1 MRGVGFRGEYLLR
14 AGRRFGSRSGLL
26 ARAFAPGFRAMLDRV
41 DQGLK
46 TGAIHAQLPDGT
58 RRVLGG
64 RAPGFECD
72 VRVHDWRALVR
83 LATGGSAGWYQ
94 AWEEGEWSS
103 PDPVPLFALFMANGE
118 SLGETGRAKGPW
130 RLAARALHWVN
141 RNTKAG
147 SRRNIEAHYDL
158 GSDFYAA
165 WLDPAMVY
173 SSALFPALPAKPQ
186 QLAEAQEAK
195 LEAMLDRA
203 AVPPGG
209 ALLDIGCGFGAL
221 AARAAARGCKVTGIS
236 LSDDQLA
243 WSRSL
248 PVPESGS
255 MAFRK
260 QDYRDVDECYD
271 GIVSIEMVEALGRE
285 YWPAFMD
292 CLARNLKS
300 RGRAAVQFIS
310 IREELFDGYAKNA
323 DFIQAYVF
331 PGGLLIRTSEFRR
344 LAEERGL
351 AWTDQRDSGQHYAE
365 TLRLWRANFDRAAAE
380 GRLPAQFDARFRNLW
395 RYYLMYC
402 EGGFR
407 GGGIEVSQVTLVKA
421 RG

>member
-1 MRGVGFRGEYLLR
+1 MKGVGLRGEDLLR
-14 AGRRFGSRSGLL
+14 AGGRFGSRPGLF
-26 ARAFAPGFRAMLDRV
+26 ARAFAPGFHKMLDRI
-41 DQGLK
+41 DSGLE
-46 TGAIHAQLPDGT
+46 TGAIRAQLPDGT
-58 RRVLGG
+58 RRVFGG

-94 AWEEGEWSS
+94 AWEAGEWSS
-103 PDPVPLFALFMANGE
+103 ADPVPLFALFMANGV

-141 RNTKAG
+141 RNTRAG

-158 GSDFYAA
+158 GSDFYEA
-165 WLDPAMVY
+165 WLDRAMVY
-173 SSALFPALPAKPQ
+173 SSALFDDLPAARGELDQ
-186 QLAEAQEAK
+186 AQTAK
-195 LEAMLDRA
+195 LDAMLDRVA
-203 AVPPGG
+203 LGSG
-209 ALLDIGCGFGAL
+209 DSLLDIGCGFGAL
-221 AARAAARGCKVTGIS
+221 ALEAAEKGCQVDAIS

-243 WSRSL
+243 RCRSL
-248 PVPESGS
+248 PAPAGGS
-255 MAFRK
+255 MNFRK
-260 QDYRDVDECYD
+260 QDYRDVEGQYD

-285 YWPAFMD
+285 YWPVFMD
-292 CLARNLKS
+292 SLARNLKPG
-300 RGRAAVQFIS
+300 GRAAVQFIS
-310 IREELFDGYAKNA
+310 IREELFDGYAGNA

-351 AWTDQRDSGQHYAE
+351 AWTDQRDFGQHYAE
-365 TLRLWRANFDRAAAE
+365 TLRLWRSRFDRAVQE
-380 GRLPAQFDARFRNLW
+380 DMLPARFDARFRDLW

-407 GGGIEVSQVTLVKA
+407 GGGIDVSQVTLVK
-421 RG
+421 R